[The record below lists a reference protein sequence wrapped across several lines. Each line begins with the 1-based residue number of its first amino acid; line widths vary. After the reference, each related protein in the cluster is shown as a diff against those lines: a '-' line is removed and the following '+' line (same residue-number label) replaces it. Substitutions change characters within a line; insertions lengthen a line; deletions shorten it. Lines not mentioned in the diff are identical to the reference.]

1 MLPAITYRHAARSE
15 LDYNSSVDQW
25 LRQVVAYLQPVR
37 RDVAVDA
44 AEAVDKLWWDS
55 DALTPSKEQV
65 LRRTMNFQDVIEPWL
80 VPVSRMPATLQEACG
95 DSPEAQN
102 LNVPDEYGGVDFGKW
117 ITLEIV
123 LGDKLAGQAPF
134 TAIGRTVTQSD
145 FPRIVEA
152 IRKQNRAEFG
162 DRADRPD

>member
-1 MLPAITYRHAARSE
+1 
-15 LDYNSSVDQW
+15 
-25 LRQVVAYLQPVR
+25 
-37 RDVAVDA
+37 
-44 AEAVDKLWWDS
+44 
-55 DALTPSKEQV
+55 
-65 LRRTMNFQDVIEPWL
+65 
-80 VPVSRMPATLQEACG
+80 MPATLQEACG

-123 LGDKLAGQAPF
+123 LSDKLASQAPF
-134 TAIGRTVTQSD
+134 TAIGRTVAQSD
-145 FPRIVEA
+145 FPRIVEE